1 MFRKLQ
7 LITLEVIIAAFLLSC
22 WLFANAQLPLIALS
36 CIALLISRRLGD
48 MRQHASQRLL
58 IRELESAQ
66 HQLVCVSRLDRLTG
80 LLNRHALIS
89 NLQSMLKPDRARDR
103 NLTLL
108 FLDFDRFKIV
118 NDSLGHE
125 IGDQLLVNIGQR
137 LQTFVNSSGVGVQ
150 KDFKNLAARLGGD
163 EFVLVLEQHSEED
176 VLRDVE
182 SLAAVL
188 AEPYYLGETQV
199 SSTASIG
206 IVVNHG
212 KYTDA
217 NEMIRDADVAMY
229 EAKGVGRGS
238 YLVFDTPMR
247 ERVQR
252 RQQLEVNLA
261 RAIERQELRLVYQPI
276 VCVHTGHLKSME
288 ALMRWRHPQDGHI
301 SPAEFIPIAE
311 ESGLI
316 HKLFD
321 WAIFESCRQLLTWAN
336 SIEVAPTCSF
346 SLNLSPRQFN
356 DATLAH
362 RVQQTIEDAGIDPT
376 LIVFE
381 LTESVLMSD
390 PKEALRIL
398 ETIKRY
404 GSRIA
409 LDDFGIGHSSLAS
422 LHRFPV
428 DFLKFDR
435 SFIKDIDKD
444 RNLASM
450 VHSISVL
457 ARNLGIVTV
466 AEGIETPEQF
476 VAVRELG
483 CDLAQGYLI
492 AKPLSAEDF
501 VDFAMNR
508 ESKLPTAT
516 AANVFKGRWENSI
529 ELMT

>member
-1 MFRKLQ
+1 MFRKLN
-7 LITLEVIIAAFLLSC
+7 LITTEFIIAAFLLSC
-22 WLFANAQLPLIALS
+22 WLFATEQLPPIALA
-36 CIALLISRRLGD
+36 CIALLFFGRLEQIRR
-48 MRQHASQRLL
+48 QASQNA
-58 IRELESAQ
+58 IICELESSQ
-66 HQLVCVSRLDRLTG
+66 DQLVCVAQLDRLTG
-80 LLNRHALIS
+80 LHNRHTLIS
-89 NLQSMLKPDRARDR
+89 ELQCMLNSDQASDR
-103 NLTLL
+103 NLALL

-125 IGDQLLVNIGQR
+125 IGDQLLISIGQR
-137 LQTFVNSSGVGVQ
+137 LQKFVNSESCGTQ
-150 KDFKNLAARLGGD
+150 KNLAARLGGD
-163 EFVLVLEQHSEED
+163 EFVLVLREHVEQN
-176 VLRDVE
+176 VLRVVE
-182 SLAAVL
+182 RLASVL
-188 AEPYYLGETQV
+188 QETYQLGDTQLC
-199 SSTASIG
+199 STASIG
-206 IVVNHG
+206 VVVNHG

-217 NEMIRDADVAMY
+217 NAMIRDADVAMY
-229 EAKGVGRGS
+229 EAKGVGRGG

-261 RAIERQELRLVYQPI
+261 KAIERQELNLVYQPI
-276 VCVHTGHLKSME
+276 VCVQTGQLKSVE
-288 ALMRWRHPQDGHI
+288 ALMRWRHPREGFI
-301 SPAEFIPIAE
+301 SPEEFIPIAE
-311 ESGLI
+311 DSGLI
-316 HKLFD
+316 HQLFD
-321 WAIFESCRQLLTWAN
+321 WALFESCRQLLNWAN
-336 SIEVAPTCSF
+336 STEVAPTCSF

-362 RVQQTIEDAGIDPT
+362 RVQQTIEDAGVDPT

-381 LTESVLMSD
+381 LTESALMSE
-390 PKEALRIL
+390 PAAALRIL
-398 ETIKRY
+398 ETIKSY
-404 GSRIA
+404 GSRVA

-435 SFIKDIDKD
+435 SFIKGIDKD

-476 VAVRELG
+476 VAIGELG

-501 VDFAMNR
+501 VDFARSR
-508 ESKLPTAT
+508 ESKVPTSTGADI
-516 AANVFKGRWENSI
+516 FKGRWENSI
-529 ELMT
+529 SLMT

>member
-7 LITLEVIIAAFLLSC
+7 SINTEVLVSAFLLAC
-22 WLFANAQLPLIALS
+22 WLFASAHLPQIALA
-36 CIALLISRRLGD
+36 CIALLISRRLEE
-48 MRQHASQRLL
+48 MRRHASQRVL
-58 IRELESAQ
+58 ILELESAQ
-66 HQLVCVSRLDRLTG
+66 DQLICVSQLDRLTG

-89 NLQSMLKPDRARDR
+89 NLQGMLSSERH
-103 NLTLL
+103 LTLL
-108 FLDFDRFKIV
+108 FLDFDRFKVV

-125 IGDQLLVNIGQR
+125 IGDQLLANIGQR
-137 LQTFVNSSGVGVQ
+137 LQTFVNRSGMGVH
-150 KDFKNLAARLGGD
+150 KDPKNLAARLGGD
-163 EFVLVLEQHSEED
+163 EFVVVLAEHAEQN
-176 VLRDVE
+176 VQRVVG

-188 AEPYYLGETQV
+188 EEPYHLGETQV

-229 EAKGVGRGS
+229 EAKGVGRGG

-276 VCVHTGHLKSME
+276 VCVQTGHLKSVE

-381 LTESVLMSD
+381 LTESVLMSE

-409 LDDFGIGHSSLAS
+409 LDDFGTGHSSLAS

-435 SFIKDIDKD
+435 SFIKDIDKN

-450 VHSISVL
+450 VNSISVL

-476 VAVRELG
+476 VAIAELG

-492 AKPLSAEDF
+492 AKPGSAEDII
-501 VDFAMNR
+501 DFARSR
-508 ESKLPTAT
+508 ESKVPTST
-516 AANVFKGRWENSI
+516 GANVFKGRWENSI
-529 ELMT
+529 ALMT